1 MTEGNHSMRRKG
13 NGVAPPSPR
22 NGCPQRGV
30 SVSTPFQAGI
40 KCPGRQHWLLS
51 KASMM
56 IKLCTINHDFDDLI
70 QKYDIVDK
78 NTPFGDPFR
87 LRGVACAQ
95 SSAFA

>member
-1 MTEGNHSMRRKG
+1 
-13 NGVAPPSPR
+13 
-22 NGCPQRGV
+22 
-30 SVSTPFQAGI
+30 
-40 KCPGRQHWLLS
+40 
-51 KASMM
+51 MM

-78 NTPFGDPFR
+78 NTPFEEPFR

>member
-1 MTEGNHSMRRKG
+1 MVSHPLLLETAARS
-13 NGVAPPSPR
+13 GVGAS
-22 NGCPQRGV
+22 QH
-30 SVSTPFQAGI
+30 PFRPESNARDG
-40 KCPGRQHWLLS
+40 GHLLLS
-51 KASMM
+51 KVSMM
-56 IKLCTINHDFDDLI
+56 IKLSTINHDFDDLI